1 MALKSVLLNRSSK
14 PMDTERVVLERLQK
28 ERSFTVEELLVELP
42 ELSWSQVFLAIDLLS
57 RRGAIELRREGFTYT
72 ATARTTT
79 LPANVTEGS
88 IWSDAS

>member
-79 LPANVTEGS
+79 LPVNATEGR